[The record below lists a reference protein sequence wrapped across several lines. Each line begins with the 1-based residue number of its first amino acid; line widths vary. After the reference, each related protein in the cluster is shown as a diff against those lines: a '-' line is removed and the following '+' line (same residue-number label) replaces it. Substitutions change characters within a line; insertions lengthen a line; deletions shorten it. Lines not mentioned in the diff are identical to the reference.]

1 MNKLSPQTTTGAVHT
16 NCVVR
21 SVVVYCSPVELS
33 VYILYSISYLYTTFL
48 LPMRGA
54 GAGREILRGFLL
66 PASRAAVCAARIRSR
81 KRTSAASSAVRERR
95 GRDTPPA
102 TPPGPSCGGGGGA
115 AEARAHSRHAATRE
129 RRAAVILQLCI
140 RSTFGLEKHSRG
152 GRGEGE

>member
-1 MNKLSPQTTTGAVHT
+1 MT
-16 NCVVR
+16 
-21 SVVVYCSPVELS
+21 
-33 VYILYSISYLYTTFL
+33 
-48 LPMRGA
+48 GA

-129 RRAAVILQLCI
+129 MRAAVILQLCI
-140 RSTFGLEKHSRG
+140 RSTFSLEQRSMAEELEEKANNRNRIKLTLTLSQLNYLTVNLPRN
-152 GRGEGE
+152 RKLKANV

>member
-1 MNKLSPQTTTGAVHT
+1 MT
-16 NCVVR
+16 
-21 SVVVYCSPVELS
+21 
-33 VYILYSISYLYTTFL
+33 
-48 LPMRGA
+48 GA

-129 RRAAVILQLCI
+129 RRAAGILQLCI
-140 RSTFGLEKHSRG
+140 RSTFSLEQRSVAEELEEKANNRNRIKLTLSQLNYLTVNLPRN
-152 GRGEGE
+152 RKLKANV

>member
-1 MNKLSPQTTTGAVHT
+1 MT
-16 NCVVR
+16 
-21 SVVVYCSPVELS
+21 
-33 VYILYSISYLYTTFL
+33 
-48 LPMRGA
+48 GA

-102 TPPGPSCGGGGGA
+102 TPPGPSCGGEGGA

-129 RRAAVILQLCI
+129 MRAALILQLCI
-140 RSTFGLEKHSRG
+140 RSTFSLEEHGRG
-152 GRGEGE
+152 VRGEGE